1 MSDIQS
7 VFRIHVDPGH
17 AWAECPSGLLKLLG
31 IDQKVSTYSYQ
42 RDGMAYL
49 EEDCDLGLLVRALRD
64 RGIEPVFE
72 EELSDLESP
81 IRKFERYA
89 PQA

>member
-1 MSDIQS
+1 
-7 VFRIHVDPGH
+7 
-17 AWAECPSGLLKLLG
+17 
-31 IDQKVSTYSYQ
+31 
-42 RDGMAYL
+42 MAYL

-72 EELSDLESP
+72 EELSDQESP